1 MMIQVQ
7 NFQSLLQAKIY
18 LHFAVR
24 NSLYSAAR
32 KVGKNTQRMVTK
44 RYYSLA
50 IDAKKVDVVFNNF
63 KVWNWSND
71 IPFNP
76 KISVK
81 CVKRGT
87 ASTPIVSV
95 VLALNNILR
104 NSFFT
109 TSRSP
114 DLYACLDVNDVLTL
128 CDFTQS
134 YCKLLMGASAW
145 MTKGNTVKTKAHV

>member
-1 MMIQVQ
+1 MIQVQ
-7 NFQSLLQAKIY
+7 YFQSLLQAKIY
-18 LHFAVR
+18 LHFALW

-50 IDAKKVDVVFNNF
+50 IDAKKFDVVFNILRF
-63 KVWNWSND
+63 ETSND

-76 KISVK
+76 KIGVK

-87 ASTPIVSV
+87 ASTRIVSV
-95 VLALNNILR
+95 VLTLNNILR

-114 DLYACLDVNDVLTL
+114 YLYACLDVNDVLTL

-145 MTKGNTVKTKAHV
+145 MKKGNTVKTKAHV